1 MTAGAIR
8 VAACAACIGS
18 VLSINAWADTAS
30 ATSGGGGLEEVV
42 VTANRRQENLQA
54 VPITVAAISADTAS
68 SMGITDMQS
77 LANAVPGLTFDRAT
91 ATAVPFLRGVGS
103 PAGQVSAEPSVA
115 TYVDDVYTPAAGATL
130 ANFNTINSLAVLK
143 GPQGTLFGRNAT
155 GGVIQVFTKN
165 PTIQPALDV
174 DVGYGNYST
183 PSGSM
188 YATGGLGSSFAANIS
203 LYGGDQGDGWGHN
216 VTTGNEAFKTNQYYG
231 GRIKFLWTP
240 NDALS
245 FLLAFD
251 YDNTTSSQGFY
262 RPAYGTVGAGFYPSP
277 SGFYDLV
284 DWTDPWWRVKQ
295 SGVSLKFSADM
306 QWAKLVS
313 ITAYRY
319 TVQEQLFDQAAGP
332 FPIVKATINGPDHTF
347 TQEFQLLS
355 QSNSPLTWIAGLFF
369 MHDSSGY
376 EPLGLGGLAVA
387 PLDYANA
394 YSNQVTKSYAG
405 FADVTWAFVPSTR
418 LTAGL
423 RYTRDERSI
432 TASYVLGLPG
442 GLPPLAEPTVNSPQ
456 NETTSKPTGR
466 ISLSHDFTKDFMG
479 YVAFNRGFKSG
490 TFNAVV
496 TPGSPIGTPVQP
508 ETLDAYS
515 IGEKAEF
522 LDHRLRINAEGFWYD
537 YKNIQVT
544 QIVPGGTALRNAA
557 KATIKGFDLDTEWAA
572 TERLTVTAGIEVLD
586 GHYDDFPN
594 GLYWIYSP
602 QPALGVSNI
611 NPAVAPNL
619 AGNKTI
625 DTPPFTSV
633 LRLNY
638 LLPTSSGPFNFA
650 IAYNHGG
657 NYYFDADNG
666 KGQLTP
672 ALDKQK
678 TMNIVNAS
686 IDWTSPSGRYDAR
699 VWGKNIGNVKYIS
712 FGFEEALL
720 TQFGPAPPATYGVNF
735 GVHFK

>member
-1 MTAGAIR
+1 MRAQE
-8 VAACAACIGS
+8 AAP
-18 VLSINAWADTAS
+18 AS
-30 ATSGGGGLEEVV
+30 AAAGTGGLEEVV
-42 VTANRRQENLQA
+42 VTANRRQQNLQS
-54 VPITVAAISADTAS
+54 VPIMVAAISGESATAL
-68 SMGITDMQS
+68 GVTDMQS

-115 TYVDDVYTPAAGATL
+115 TYVDDVYTPAAGASL
-130 ANFNTINSLAVLK
+130 ANFNTVSSLEVEK

-165 PTIQPALDV
+165 PTKGAALDI
-174 DVGYGNYST
+174 DVGYANYES
-183 PSGSM
+183 PSGSL
-188 YATGGLGSSFAANIS
+188 YATGGLGDSFAANIS
-203 LYGGDQGDGWGHN
+203 LYGGDQNEGWGHN
-216 VTTGNEAFKTNQYYG
+216 VTTGNPAFENNRYYG
-231 GRIKFLWTP
+231 GRVKFLWTP
-240 NDALS
+240 SDALS

-251 YDNTTSSQGFY
+251 YDNTKSSQGFY

-277 SGFYDLV
+277 AGFYDLV
-284 DWTDPWWRVKQ
+284 DWTDPFWVVRQ
-295 SGVSLKFSADM
+295 QGVSLKFNWDM
-306 QWAKLVS
+306 QFARFVS
-313 ITAYRY
+313 ISAYRY
-319 TVQEQLFDQAAGP
+319 TVQQQLFDQSGGP
-332 FPIVKATINGPDHTF
+332 FPIVRASINGPDRTF

-355 QSNSPLTWIAGLFF
+355 PENSRLTWIAGLFF

-376 EPLGLGGLAVA
+376 DPLGLAGLAVA

-394 YSNQVTKSYAG
+394 FTDQVTKSYAA
-405 FADVTWAFVPSTR
+405 FADVTWAFLPSTR

-432 TASYVLGLPG
+432 TAGYTLGLPG
-442 GLPPLAEPTVNSPQ
+442 GSGTLSEPTANSPQ
-456 NETTSKPTGR
+456 SQTTSKPTGR
-466 ISLSHDFTKDFMG
+466 ISLSHDFTPDFMG
-479 YVAFNRGFKSG
+479 YLAFNRGFKSG

-496 TPGSPIGTPVQP
+496 TPGATIGNPVQP

-522 LDHRLRINAEGFWYD
+522 FDRRVRLNAEAFWYD

-544 QIVPGGTALRNAA
+544 EIVPGGTALRNAA
-557 KATIKGFDLDTEWAA
+557 KATIKGLDIDASWAA
-572 TERLTVTAGIEVLD
+572 TEHLTISAGLEVLD

-594 GLYWIYSP
+594 GLYWIYAP
-602 QPALGVSNI
+602 NPALGVSNV
-611 NPAVAPNL
+611 NPPVAPNL

-625 DTPPFTSV
+625 DTPPFTST
-633 LRLNY
+633 LRVNY
-638 LLPTSSGPFNFA
+638 LYPTTVGPLNFTV
-650 IAYNHGG
+650 AYNHGG
-657 NYYFDADNG
+657 NYFFDADNG

-686 IDWTSPSGRYDAR
+686 LAWTSSSGRYDVTA
-699 VWGKNIGNVKYIS
+699 WGKNITDNKYIS

-720 TQFGPAPPATYGVNF
+720 TQFGPAPPATYGVTF